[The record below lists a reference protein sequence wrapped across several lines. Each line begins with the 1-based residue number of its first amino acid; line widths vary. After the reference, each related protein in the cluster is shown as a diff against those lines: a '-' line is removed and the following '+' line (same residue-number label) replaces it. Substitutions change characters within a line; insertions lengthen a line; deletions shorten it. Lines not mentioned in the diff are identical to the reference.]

1 MASRAEIAAWA
12 LAPVLFATMVAV
24 SGTASL
30 MGDFRA
36 FYCGGRA
43 IAMGAN
49 PYLEEP
55 LHACEWA
62 ARPPAP
68 LAVAAS
74 VTLPAPLPPA
84 ALLPFVPFSLLP
96 FPLAAIVYGL
106 SLLGAMT
113 VAVMLY
119 ARVTGVPVALLNLA
133 FAAITGTQTY
143 FLGQPMPFVLLALAA
158 SAVLVRRSAWIGASA
173 CALAAGAEPH
183 LAMPVLVALVVAL
196 PRTRWPIIG
205 CGVLAGLVGAIVVG
219 VPTSIAYVRDVLP
232 AHALANAYEWQFSLT
247 SILTSLGV
255 NAPTAVLWGGVM
267 YAAMTIVGVTVAVR
281 LWRARGDRAALVI
294 VPPAFAVFGGVHV
307 HATQLVVAIPALLA
321 VYAGYP
327 HLRRLAA
334 TGVTFMMIPWNIM
347 SGSMLTGFTP
357 VLVGWFARTTMGARR
372 GLVLA
377 AIAAVIAVSVLALAL
392 AGAGP
397 GATHFVARTYPPN
410 ALAEE
415 SWGAFSRAV
424 LERSSLLMQWLR
436 LPVLVG
442 LALGLLAVTRAA
454 FGHPQPVVIRE
465 SDYVVA

>member
-1 MASRAEIAAWA
+1 MASRADIVAWA

-24 SGTASL
+24 SGTSSL

-68 LAVAAS
+68 LPVAQF

-84 ALLPFVPFSLLP
+84 ALLPFVPLSLLP
-96 FPLAAIVYGL
+96 FPLAAVVYGVA
-106 SLLGAMT
+106 LLGAMT
-113 VAVMLY
+113 FAVLLY
-119 ARVTGVPVALLNLA
+119 ARASGVPVALLNLA

-158 SAVLVRRSAWIGASA
+158 SALLLRRGAWIGASA

-183 LAMPVLVALVVAL
+183 LAMPVLIAMAIAL
-196 PRTRWPIIG
+196 PRTRWPILG

-219 VPTSIAYVRDVLP
+219 VPTSIAYVREVLP

-247 SILTSLGV
+247 SILTSVGV
-255 NAPTAVLWGGVM
+255 NAPAAVMWGGVM
-267 YAAMTIVGVTVAVR
+267 YALTTIVGVTVAVR
-281 LWRARGDRAALVI
+281 LWRARDDRAALVL

-307 HATQLVVAIPALLA
+307 HAAQLVVAIPALLA
-321 VYAGYP
+321 VFVGYP
-327 HLRRLAA
+327 HLRRSAA
-334 TGVTFMMIPWNIM
+334 TAVTFVMIPWNIM
-347 SGSMLTGFTP
+347 SGSVLTGFTP
-357 VLVGWFARTTMGARR
+357 VLVGWLAHTTMGARR

-377 AIAAVIAVSVLALAL
+377 VIAAVIAVSVLALAL

-397 GATHFVARTYPPN
+397 GTTHFVPRAYPPN

-424 LERSSLLMQWLR
+424 LERPSLLMQWLR
-436 LPVLVG
+436 VPVLVG
-442 LALGLLAVTRAA
+442 LALGLVAITRAA
-454 FGHPQPVVIRE
+454 FGHPQPMVIRE

>member
-24 SGTASL
+24 SGTTSL

-36 FYCGGRA
+36 FYCGGQA
-43 IAMGAN
+43 IATGAN

-68 LAVAAS
+68 LPVARV

-84 ALLPFVPFSLLP
+84 ALLPFVPLSLLP
-96 FPLAAIVYGL
+96 FPLAAIVYGV

-113 VAVMLY
+113 VAVLLY
-119 ARVTGVPVALLNLA
+119 ARATGVPVVLLNLA

-158 SAVLVRRSAWIGASA
+158 SALLVRRSAWIGASA
-173 CALAAGAEPH
+173 CAVVAGAEPH
-183 LAMPVLVALVVAL
+183 IALPVLVAMVVAL
-196 PRTRWPIIG
+196 PRTRWPILG
-205 CGVLAGLVGAIVVG
+205 CGVLVGLVGAIVVG

-247 SILTSLGV
+247 SILTSVGV
-255 NAPTAVLWGGVM
+255 SARTAVLWGGVM
-267 YAAMTIVGVTVAVR
+267 YALTTIVGVMVAVR
-281 LWRARGDRAALVI
+281 LSHARGDPAALVI

-307 HATQLVVAIPALLA
+307 HAPQLVVAIPALLA
-321 VYAGYP
+321 VYVGYP
-327 HLRRLAA
+327 QLRRLAA
-334 TGVTFMMIPWNIM
+334 MAVTFVMIPWNIM
-347 SGSMLTGFTP
+347 SGSVLTGFTP
-357 VLVGWFARTTMGARR
+357 VVVGWFAYTTMGARR

-377 AIAAVIAVSVLALAL
+377 VIAALIAVSVLALAL

-397 GATHFVARTYPPN
+397 GATHFAARAYPPS

-436 LPVLVG
+436 VPVLVG
-442 LALGLLAVTRAA
+442 LALGLIALTRAA
-454 FGHPQPVVIRE
+454 FGYPKPVVIRE
-465 SDYVVA
+465 SDCVVA